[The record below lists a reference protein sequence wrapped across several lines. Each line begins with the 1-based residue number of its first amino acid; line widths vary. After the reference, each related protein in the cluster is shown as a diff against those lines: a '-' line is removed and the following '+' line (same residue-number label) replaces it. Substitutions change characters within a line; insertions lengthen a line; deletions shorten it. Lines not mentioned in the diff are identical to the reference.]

1 MFAEK
6 TLRKAAQNWALRV
19 GQAIEDGPALFGD
32 GYTEVRY
39 EDLLERPNE
48 EVERLLGF
56 LGVDTDERLVE
67 HCVGSASFEKLS
79 RGRERGQEDPSSFY
93 RKGVAGDWKNHFS
106 EEDRRVFKEEAG
118 ELLIRL
124 GYEDDLDW

>member
-19 GQAIEDGPALFGD
+19 GQAIEDGSGLFGD
-32 GYTEVRY
+32 CYTEVRY
-39 EDLLERPNE
+39 EDLLVRPKE
-48 EVERLLGF
+48 EVKRLLGF
-56 LGVDTDERLVE
+56 LGVDADETLVE
-67 HCVGSASFEKLS
+67 HCVSSASFEKLS

-93 RKGVAGDWKNHFS
+93 RKGVAGDWKYLFDEH
-106 EEDRRVFKEEAG
+106 DKQIYKEEAG

-124 GYEDDLDW
+124 GYEKNDGW